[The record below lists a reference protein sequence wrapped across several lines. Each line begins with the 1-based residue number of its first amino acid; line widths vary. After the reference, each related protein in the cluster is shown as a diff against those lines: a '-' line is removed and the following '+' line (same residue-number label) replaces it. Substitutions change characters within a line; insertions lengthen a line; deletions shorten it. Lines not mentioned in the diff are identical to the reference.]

1 MYSQAT
7 QGTAVLSPSPD
18 PKDTEHSTRD
28 RVLRTVLQ
36 HGPITAAELG
46 STLGF
51 TPAAV
56 RRHLDRLESE
66 GLIGVKEVQAKRA
79 KAGRPARHYVVNP
92 AAQVRLGNRNG
103 EAAVAAVEQLRALGG
118 ETAVKQFAA
127 RQADRQERLYTET
140 VSAAAAGQER
150 AEALAEA
157 LSEDDYVAFTR
168 TVDISTG
175 TQAMRSLQ
183 LCQAHCPLVDVAR
196 HVPEICEAEAEMFAR
211 VLDVDVRRL
220 STMAAGGHVCTLH
233 IPLGRDSAL
242 TKPEKR
248 TRIKISR
255 K

>member
-1 MYSQAT
+1 
-7 QGTAVLSPSPD
+7 
-18 PKDTEHSTRD
+18 
-28 RVLRTVLQ
+28 VLRTVLQ

-46 STLGF
+46 TRLGF

-66 GLIGVKEVQAKRA
+66 GLIGVKDIQTKRSR
-79 KAGRPARHYVVNP
+79 AGRPARHYVVNP

-103 EAAVAAVEQLRALGG
+103 EAAVAAVQQLREVGG
-118 ETAVKQFAA
+118 EAAVRQFAQ
-127 RQADRQERLYTET
+127 RQAHRQERLYREAVTK
-140 VSAAAAGQER
+140 AAPGQER

-157 LSEDDYVAFTR
+157 LSADDYVAFTR

-183 LCQAHCPLVDVAR
+183 LCQAHCPLVDVASK
-196 HVPEICEAEAEMFAR
+196 VPEICEAEAEMFAR
-211 VLDVDVRRL
+211 LLDVDVRRL
-220 STMAAGGHVCTLH
+220 STMAAGGHVCTTH
-233 IPLGRDSAL
+233 IPLGRDEAIA
-242 TKPEKR
+242 KPEKR